1 MNHQPTAKRFIPKLP
16 VYPPAHMLTEH
27 ERDVDTMFEL
37 AQGHVIAVC
46 PGGHWAQ
53 TFPVDGRVHTDH
65 QPCLGAWWFVEVD
78 APLAEASTEDES

>member
-1 MNHQPTAKRFIPKLP
+1 MSIRLYRKLP

-46 PGGHWAQ
+46 PDGHWAQ
-53 TFPVDGRVHTDH
+53 MFEPGDKGRVRTDH
-65 QPCLGAWWFVEVD
+65 QPCAGAWWFVEMR
-78 APLAEASTEDES
+78 SES